1 MMTLLQKWVAIVALC
16 AVPFF
21 AGVPLNA
28 QEIPLISLPP
38 SAPKPVSQIAPDAET
53 ETMLETGSD
62 SANRMTV
69 AVMINGTGPYQFIVD
84 TGSSRSVIS
93 AELAAKLALPDGKFT
108 RINTMS
114 GVDKVSTVLI
124 DTLQV
129 SNKTVRNIIA
139 PALLTRN
146 LGADG
151 ILGLDALENTRVTID
166 FRANV
171 MTVAVATKVSAA
183 PDEPGTIVVSARSRF
198 GQLILVDA
206 DAFDQKIFVVLDTG
220 AQNSV
225 GNTKLRR
232 LLERSLTKPMR
243 PIQMV
248 SVTGGI
254 TLADYT
260 TIAAVRV
267 GGVKIN
273 NAPMAFADVHPFRKF
288 ELTRRP
294 AMLLGM
300 DVLRSFNRV
309 SIDFPNRKI
318 RFLVPRAGKDV
329 PNRFAALPAPQL
341 QTKSST
347 DIKLRVDL

>member
-1 MMTLLQKWVAIVALC
+1 MFAKLKLLIMAALMVTAPALGQAAIE
-16 AVPFF
+16 AVPDT
-21 AGVPLNA
+21 
-28 QEIPLISLPP
+28 QT
-38 SAPKPVSQIAPDAET
+38 Q
-53 ETMLETGSD
+53 TMLETGSD

-69 AVMINGTGPYQFIVD
+69 PVMINGSGPYQFIVD
-84 TGSSRSVIS
+84 TGASRSVIS
-93 AELAAKLALPDGKFT
+93 AELAAKLALPAGKST
-108 RINTMS
+108 LISTMS
-114 GVDKVSTVLI
+114 GVDRVSTVLI
-124 DTLQV
+124 STLQV
-129 SNKTVRNIIA
+129 SNKIVKNITA

-151 ILGLDALENTRVTID
+151 ILGLDSLENTQVTID

-171 MTVAVATKVSAA
+171 MTVNSSTKATQA
-183 PDEPGTIVVSARSRF
+183 PDEPGTIVVSAKSRF

-206 DAFDQKIFVVLDTG
+206 DALDQKIFVVLDTG
-220 AQNSV
+220 AQNSI
-225 GNTKLRR
+225 GNSKLRR
-232 LLERSLTKPMR
+232 LLERSRTKPMR

-260 TIAAVRV
+260 TIAMVRV

-273 NAPMAFADVHPFRKF
+273 NAPMAFADAHPFKKF
-288 ELTRRP
+288 DLTRRP

-318 RFLVPRAGKDV
+318 RFLVPRASRPAGA
-329 PNRFAALPAPQL
+329 RFAAAPQL
-341 QTKSST
+341 HPST
-347 DIKLRVDL
+347 SAVTDLHMDL